1 MEILAWALAL
11 MGGIAALIFFLA
23 WRQAR
28 QRQSQAEQLAAQTQQ
43 SQHTVEQQLQ
53 REINQ
58 LDALRLA
65 HLEPLLIV
73 APDRTVQCLNPAA
86 SALFGPLAQTT
97 QTLIVVTRSAE
108 LDELAAHAL
117 AGGDDCDRQI
127 TLNGE
132 PYRARAV
139 RVGEASQPQ
148 GVVLTLRN
156 LGELQRLGRARRDFV
171 ANISHELRTPI
182 TSIRLLAD
190 TLRGPAAENV
200 EMRPETRG
208 ELVEK
213 ISVETET
220 LEQLARELLDL
231 AQIES
236 GQVVVRMIPVSV
248 TELATH
254 ATQRLEAQAERKQL
268 TFALDLPTDLRVLA
282 DTEQID
288 RVLGNLLHNAI
299 KFTPEAGQVRIRA
312 YASEG
317 DVVIEV
323 ADTGPGIP
331 LEDLPRVFERFF
343 RGDRSRKSGGTGLGL
358 AIAKHVVEAHGGQ
371 IWVESEGRAG
381 KGAIF
386 RFTLP
391 AA

>member
-1 MEILAWALAL
+1 MATLAWILALLGGLAALA
-11 MGGIAALIFFLA
+11 FFIA
-23 WRQAR
+23 WRRAQAG
-28 QRQSQAEQLAAQTQQ
+28 QTQAEHVTAQTQQ
-43 SQHTVEQQLQ
+43 SHLAVEQQLQ
-53 REINQ
+53 QETAQ
-58 LDALRLA
+58 LQALHLLQ
-65 HLEPLLIV
+65 LEPLLSL
-73 APDRTVQCLNPAA
+73 APDRSVRYLNPAA
-86 SALFGPLAQTT
+86 STLFGPLAQVG
-97 QTLIVVTRSAE
+97 QTLMVMTRSAE

-117 AGGDDCDRQI
+117 GGGEDCDRQI

-139 RVGEASQPQ
+139 RLGEPGQTYQ
-148 GVVLTLRN
+148 GVMLTLRN

-190 TLRGPAAENV
+190 TLRGPPAENA
-200 EMRPETRG
+200 EMRG
-208 ELVEK
+208 ELLEK

-254 ATQRLEAQAERKQL
+254 AVQRLEAQAARKQL
-268 TFALDLPTDLRVLA
+268 TITLDLPPDVRVLA

-299 KFTPEAGQVRIRA
+299 KFTPEAGHVWVR
-312 YASEG
+312 ASQRDG
-317 DVVIEV
+317 DVTIEV
-323 ADTGPGIP
+323 ADNGPGIP
-331 LEDLPRVFERFF
+331 AQDLPRVFERFF

-358 AIAKHVVEAHGGQ
+358 AIAKHVVEAHGGRL
-371 IWVESEGRAG
+371 WVESEGRAG
-381 KGAIF
+381 KGALF

-391 AA
+391 MA

>member
-1 MEILAWALAL
+1 MATLAWTLAL
-11 MGGIAALIFFLA
+11 LGGLAAFSFFIA
-23 WRQAR
+23 WRRARAR
-28 QRQSQAEQLAAQTQQ
+28 QAQAEHVAAETQQ
-43 SQHTVEQQLQ
+43 S
-53 REINQ
+53 
-58 LDALRLA
+58 RLA
-65 HLEPLLIV
+65 IEQHLQQQTAQLNALHLVQLEPLLILT
-73 APDRTVQCLNPAA
+73 PDRSVQCLNPAA
-86 SALFGPLAQTT
+86 SALFGSLAKDG
-97 QTLIVVTRSAE
+97 QTLIVITRSAE
-108 LDELAAHAL
+108 LDELAVHAL
-117 AGGDDCDRQI
+117 AGGEDCDRQI

-139 RVGEASQPQ
+139 LIGEPGQTQ
-148 GVVLTLRN
+148 GVVLALRN

-200 EMRPETRG
+200 EMRG
-208 ELVEK
+208 ELLEK
-213 ISVETET
+213 ISIETET

-236 GQVVVRMIPVSV
+236 GQVMVRMIPVSV
-248 TELATH
+248 AELATH
-254 ATQRLEAQAERKQL
+254 AVQRLEAQAARKQL
-268 TFALDLPTDLRVLA
+268 ALTLDLPTDVRVLA
-282 DTEQID
+282 DTDQID

-299 KFTPEAGQVRIRA
+299 KFTPEAGQVWVRA
-312 YASEG
+312 SQSDA
-317 DVVIEV
+317 DVTIEI
-323 ADTGPGIP
+323 ADSGPGIP
-331 LEDLPRVFERFF
+331 AQDLPRVFERFF

-358 AIAKHVVEAHGGQ
+358 AIAKHVVEAHGGR

-381 KGAIF
+381 KGATF

>member
-1 MEILAWALAL
+1 MATLAWTLAL
-11 MGGIAALIFFLA
+11 LGGLAALTLFIA
-23 WRQAR
+23 WRRARAGQA
-28 QRQSQAEQLAAQTQQ
+28 QAEHLATQTLQ
-43 SQHTVEQQLQ
+43 SRLVVEQHLQHETAQL
-53 REINQ
+53 N
-58 LDALRLA
+58 ALYLVQ
-65 HLEPLLIV
+65 LEPLLIL
-73 APDRTVQCLNPAA
+73 APDRSVQCLNPAA
-86 SALFGPLAQTT
+86 SVLFGSLTKDD

-117 AGGDDCDRQI
+117 AGGEDCDRQI

-139 RVGEASQPQ
+139 LIGEPGQAQ
-148 GVVLTLRN
+148 GLVLALRN

-200 EMRPETRG
+200 EMRG
-208 ELVEK
+208 ELLEK

-236 GQVVVRMIPVSV
+236 GQVVVRMIPISV
-248 TELATH
+248 NELVTH
-254 ATQRLEAQAERKQL
+254 TVQRLEAQAERKHL
-268 TFALDLPTDLRVLA
+268 TITFDLPTEMRVLA
-282 DTEQID
+282 DTDQID

-299 KFTPEAGQVRIRA
+299 KFTPEAGQVRMRA
-312 YASEG
+312 YPS
-317 DVVIEV
+317 DSDIVIEV
-323 ADTGPGIP
+323 ADSGPGIP
-331 LEDLPRVFERFF
+331 TQDLPRVFERFF

-371 IWVESEGRAG
+371 IWVESEGRTG
-381 KGAIF
+381 RGAIF

>member
-1 MEILAWALAL
+1 MTTLAWTLAL
-11 MGGIAALIFFLA
+11 LGGLAALVFLLA
-23 WRQAR
+23 WRRAR
-28 QRQSQAEQLAAQTQQ
+28 RDQTRAEQVAAQASQGRLLAEQHLQQ
-43 SQHTVEQQLQ
+43 QTAQSE
-53 REINQ
+53 
-58 LDALRLA
+58 ALHLVQ
-65 HLEPLLIV
+65 LEPLLIL
-73 APDRTVQCLNPAA
+73 APDRSLQCLNPAA
-86 SALFGPLAQTT
+86 SALFGPQAKAG
-97 QTLIVVTRSAE
+97 QTLMVMTRSAE
-108 LDELAAHAL
+108 LDELATHAL
-117 AGGDDCDRQI
+117 SGGEDCDRQI

-139 RVGEASQPQ
+139 LMGRPDQPQ
-148 GVVLTLRN
+148 GVVLALRN

-190 TLRGPAAENV
+190 TLRGPAAEKV
-200 EMRPETRG
+200 EMRG
-208 ELVEK
+208 ELLEK

-236 GQVVVRMIPVSV
+236 GQVVVRMIPVTV

-254 ATQRLEAQAERKQL
+254 AVQRLEAQAARKQL
-268 TFALDLPTDLRVLA
+268 TISLELPAEVRVLA
-282 DTEQID
+282 DTDQIG

-299 KFTPEAGQVRIRA
+299 KFTPESGQIVVRARQQ
-312 YASEG
+312 EG
-317 DVVIEV
+317 DVTIEV
-323 ADTGPGIP
+323 ADSGAGIAA
-331 LEDLPRVFERFF
+331 EDLPRVFERFF
-343 RGDRSRKSGGTGLGL
+343 RGDRSRASGGTGLGL
-358 AIAKHVVEAHGGQ
+358 AIAKHVVEAHGGR

-381 KGAIF
+381 QGAVF